1 MMTGGDH
8 FLTPVQAPSNIEWGG
23 GEGKEGGRERVIE
36 SYEKKIKKWKSVLRL
51 LPLIVVNPLTP
62 ISDKHVTSPYN
73 IHTSSSQHV
82 MRILKLI
89 R

>member
-1 MMTGGDH
+1 MG
-8 FLTPVQAPSNIEWGG
+8 GG

-62 ISDKHVTSPYN
+62 ISDKHVTSPDN
-73 IHTSSSQHV
+73 IHTLSGQHV
-82 MRILKLI
+82 VRILKLI

>member
-1 MMTGGDH
+1 MGGG
-8 FLTPVQAPSNIEWGG
+8 GG
-23 GEGKEGGRERVIE
+23 GEGEGRRERERVIE

>member
-1 MMTGGDH
+1 M
-8 FLTPVQAPSNIEWGG
+8 GG
-23 GEGKEGGRERVIE
+23 GEGEGRGRVGRERERVIE
-36 SYEKKIKKWKSVLRL
+36 SYEKKTKKWKSVLRL